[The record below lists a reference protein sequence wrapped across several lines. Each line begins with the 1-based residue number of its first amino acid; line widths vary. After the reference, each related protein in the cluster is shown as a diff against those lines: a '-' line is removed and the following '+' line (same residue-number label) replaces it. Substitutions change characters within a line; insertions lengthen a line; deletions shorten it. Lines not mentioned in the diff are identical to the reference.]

1 MTRSLRQKRPRSHD
15 DSDASNASEA
25 ANFNAT
31 VLRKIRRAFEEDP
44 EIDISTVLPSNYSSR
59 LASRKITEGKYRIAI
74 LISVTN

>member
-15 DSDASNASEA
+15 DSEAPNASEA

-31 VLRKIRRAFEEDP
+31 VLRKVQRALEEDP

-59 LASRKITEGKYRIAI
+59 LASRKTAEGEYRIAF
-74 LISVTN
+74 LLSVTN